1 MTQLAKPAPAGA
13 ESSRRRRLGRR
24 QRQRLSRGVQ
34 YVLFVAV
41 IVVVAYAADWG
52 RLADAF
58 FRLDIA
64 RGMFPDVVLVALRNT
79 LVYTLLAFAFGLAL
93 GLVLALMRLSSAGPY
108 RWVATGYVELF
119 RGLPAL
125 LVLFMVGYGVPIAFP
140 DREIP
145 GGVYGSVTIG
155 LGLTAAAYMAE
166 TIRAGIQAVPRGQVE
181 AARTL
186 GMSYR
191 RAMISIIL
199 PQAFRIVIP
208 PLTNEIILLTK
219 DTSLAY
225 VLGVT
230 PGTIELTKYSSDVLN
245 QRVNPTPLVVAGL
258 LYLAI
263 TLPLSQLVRRL
274 ELRTAKAR

>member
-1 MTQLAKPAPAGA
+1 MTQLAKPAPAGPA
-13 ESSRRRRLGRR
+13 SPRRHRLGRR

-93 GLVLALMRLSSAGPY
+93 GLVLALMRLSSVGPY

-140 DREIP
+140 EREIP

-186 GMSYR
+186 GMSHG

-199 PQAFRIVIP
+199 PQAFRIILP
-208 PLTNEIILLTK
+208 PLTNELILLTK
-219 DTSLAY
+219 DSSLVY
-225 VLGVT
+225 LLGLT
-230 PGTIELTKYSSDVLN
+230 LEDRELAKFSRDALN
-245 QRVNPTPLVVAGL
+245 QYVSMTPILVAGL
-258 LYLAI
+258 CYLLI
-263 TLPLSQLVRRL
+263 TVPLSYVV
-274 ELRTAKAR
+274 